1 MSPNELN
8 AEQRAIINH
17 IQGAVLVLAPVGT
30 GKTRVLTERVVHA
43 INKGISPNKILCL
56 TFTNRATK
64 EMSERL
70 ARYCPQHLSELTI
83 KTFHGLC
90 SSMLRTEAREIGL
103 PSDFVVYDDAD
114 CIELVKEVFS
124 LSDHREAQSVFFKIT
139 TCKNQAKNH
148 QLSLNIS
155 LNELYLLRGNK
166 FADCASQYQTILQKR
181 HALDFADLLFYVRAM
196 LSQEKDINQ
205 RWSEKF
211 DFIQVDEVQDTH
223 LSEYQVVN
231 HLAKRSGN
239 LTMIGD
245 LDQTIYEWRGSEPY
259 EVISQFNDN
268 FHPTKYLLTWNYRA
282 TKTLLKAASAFA
294 DSFETRQ
301 TQISPSPNCKQGE
314 SIQVY
319 RAKNEESEA
328 EWISHKVQDLAK
340 TQTNIDYSKVAVL
353 SRSHKRTE
361 IVSRMLEK
369 MNIPC
374 LTIEQFQF
382 FMHQEVKDALAYLRL
397 IINPFDT
404 SAMRRMLLR
413 PKREIGDKTIK
424 NLMKKGEIC
433 GLSLTDMVSSKTF
446 IQGDPFGELIKAYTS
461 GSIVV
466 FDVETTGFSI
476 SQDEVIE
483 IAAIRLING
492 LPKDRFHTYIV
503 NTVSVGDSELIHGY
517 SDLFLEKYGESPQNA
532 FNKFFDFIKD
542 SMLVGHNIIFDIK
555 MITAQAQKAGLS
567 VPKLPWEDTLDLSRR
582 FITAERYTLESLA
595 KHLNLKHLPTHKG
608 MDDVRTTID
617 LLAVLIPLIQAN
629 SDARKNLGI
638 QYQEEFKELAKQ
650 VNDWRD
656 SSQNLRPPELLNKVL
671 IESQL
676 YSYYQSDTKRSQNL
690 LFLVNIFQELDDNDL
705 HPDTALRT
713 LLEHTALAKNLDQIS
728 KNNNQIPIIT
738 VHQSKGLE
746 FDIVFIAGATE
757 DEFPSFFSIRDDK
770 LEEEKRLFYVA
781 MTRAKKKLFISSF
794 AKDSKGY
801 SKSPSP
807 FINLIPKEYIY
818 EQ

>member
-1 MSPNELN
+1 VSPNELN

-43 INKGISPNKILCL
+43 INKGILPNKILCL
-56 TFTNRATK
+56 TFTNRAAK

-70 ARYCPQHLSELTI
+70 ARYCPHHLSKLTI

-124 LSDHREAQSVFFKIT
+124 VSDHREAQSVFFKIAD
-139 TCKNQAKNH
+139 CKNQAKNH

-155 LNELYLLRGNK
+155 LHELYLLQGNK
-166 FADCASQYQTILQKR
+166 FADCASQYQMMLQKR

-196 LSQEKDINQ
+196 LSQERDINQ

-223 LSEYQVVN
+223 LSEYQVVS

-268 FHPTKYLLTWNYRA
+268 FYPTKYLLTWNYRA
-282 TKTLLKAASAFA
+282 TQTLLKAASAFA

-301 TQISPSPNCKQGE
+301 TKITPSPNCELGE
-314 SIQVY
+314 LIQVQ

-328 EWISHKVQDLAK
+328 EWISRKVQELAK
-340 TQTNIDYSKVAVL
+340 IQTNIDYSKVAVL
-353 SRSHKRTE
+353 TRSHKRIE

-382 FMHQEVKDALAYLRL
+382 FMRQEVKDALAYLRL

-413 PKREIGDKTIK
+413 PKRGISEKTIK
-424 NLMKKGEIC
+424 NLIKKGEIC

-446 IQGDPFGELIKAYTS
+446 IQGDPFGKLIKAYTS

-483 IAAIRLING
+483 IAAVRLVNG
-492 LPKDRFHTYIV
+492 VPKDKFHTYIV

-517 SDLFLEKYGESPQNA
+517 SDLFLKKYGELSQNA
-532 FNKFFDFIKD
+532 FNKFFDFIQD

-555 MITAQAQKAGLS
+555 MITAQAQKASLS
-567 VPKLPWEDTLDLSRR
+567 TPKLPWEDTLDLSRR
-582 FITAERYTLESLA
+582 FIRAERYTLESLA
-595 KHLNLKHLPTHKG
+595 KHLNLKHLPTHQG

-617 LLAVLIPLIQAN
+617 LLVVLIPLIQKN
-629 SDARKNLGI
+629 SDARQNLAI
-638 QYQEEFKELAKQ
+638 QYQEEFEELAKQ
-650 VNDWRD
+650 INDWRD

-676 YSYYQSDTKRSQNL
+676 YSYYQSDTKRLQNL
-690 LFLVNIFQELDDNDL
+690 LFLINIFQELDDNDL

-713 LLEHTALAKNLDQIS
+713 LLEHTALAKNLDKIF
-728 KNNNQIPIIT
+728 KDNNQIPIIT

-757 DEFPSFFSIRDDK
+757 DEFPSFLSIRDDK

-794 AKDSKGY
+794 AQDSRGY

-807 FINLIPKEYIY
+807 FINSIPKEYIY